1 MSSGYSWE
9 QVSEFLDAVV
19 ELPLEERE
27 SYLQQSCA
35 DPALRDHIHHLLS
48 SFQETTGFLEHPA
61 GSYAEPS
68 PRFCVGRR
76 VGAYQLVEEIGEG
89 GMGVVYR
96 AIRSDE
102 QFLRTVAIKLM
113 KGDFSSRFSVMR
125 FRVERQILAS
135 LDHRNIARLIDGGT
149 TEEGTPYLVMELVEG
164 QPIDRYC
171 DEHRLSTTER
181 LRLFRQACSA
191 VDYAHQHLVIHRD
204 LSRATASA
212 PTGGGGSCLTSASRR
227 SLTPEP
233 FLIRWNR
240 RPR

>member
-125 FRVERQILAS
+125 FRVERQIVAS

-204 LSRATASA
+204 LK
-212 PTGGGGSCLTSASRR
+212 
-227 SLTPEP
+227 
-233 FLIRWNR
+233 
-240 RPR
+240 PRNVFVTNEG